1 MDEDYNFFFWLSVVA
16 NILQIENYRMLLKDA
31 TNNDILKELQIQDQ
45 TLAEQTNVYLKKI
58 IEQNEEILKEI
69 KKRKEQI
76 DYSFLK

>member
-31 TNNDILKELQIQDQ
+31 TNNDIIKRLQIQDQ

-69 KKRKEQI
+69 KKERRLI
-76 DYSFLK
+76 TPF

>member
-16 NILQIENYRMLLKDA
+16 NVLQIENYRMLLKDA

-58 IEQNEEILKEI
+58 IEQNEEILK
-69 KKRKEQI
+69 K
-76 DYSFLK
+76 

>member
-16 NILQIENYRMLLKDA
+16 NVLQIENYRMLLKDA

-58 IEQNEEILKEI
+58 IEQNEEILKKIEKI
-69 KKRKEQI
+69 EKKKG
-76 DYSFLK
+76 D

>member
-1 MDEDYNFFFWLSVVA
+1 MFFTRLISTIISYC
-16 NILQIENYRMLLKDA
+16 NIF
-31 TNNDILKELQIQDQ
+31 KELQIQDQ

>member
-1 MDEDYNFFFWLSVVA
+1 MDEDYDFFFWLSVVA

-31 TNNDILKELQIQDQ
+31 TNNDIIKRLQIQDQ

-69 KKRKEQI
+69 EKKKG
-76 DYSFLK
+76 D

>member
-16 NILQIENYRMLLKDA
+16 NVLQIENYRMLLKDA

-58 IEQNEEILKEI
+58 LSKT
-69 KKRKEQI
+69 KK
-76 DYSFLK
+76 F

>member
-1 MDEDYNFFFWLSVVA
+1 MFFTRLISTIISYC
-16 NILQIENYRMLLKDA
+16 NIF
-31 TNNDILKELQIQDQ
+31 KELQIQDK